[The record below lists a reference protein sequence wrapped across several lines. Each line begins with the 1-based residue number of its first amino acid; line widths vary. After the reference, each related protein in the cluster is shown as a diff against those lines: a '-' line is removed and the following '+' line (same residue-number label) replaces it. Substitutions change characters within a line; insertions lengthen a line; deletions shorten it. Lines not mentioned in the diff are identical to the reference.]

1 MKHTLKKCAV
11 LLACSSYVVL
21 VAAIPAKADVQNEI
35 PYLWSEFASDDITS
49 VEDVVTPRAR
59 GDIFNRGYV
68 RLTNT
73 DGKAGIYGETLCNTE
88 IEEVGL
94 ELYLEKYNGSMFTS
108 YDSWDYIEYNTY
120 HNTKTFIKTVDKGYY
135 YRLRGYH
142 YALDAELFEDG
153 ITTTDGLPIK

>member
-1 MKHTLKKCAV
+1 MKHTLKICAV

-59 GDIFNRGYV
+59 GDILNRGYV

-73 DGKAGIYGETLCNTE
+73 DWNYIWKNIMDRCLQVMIAGIILNT
-88 IEEVGL
+88 I
-94 ELYLEKYNGSMFTS
+94 
-108 YDSWDYIEYNTY
+108 
-120 HNTKTFIKTVDKGYY
+120 
-135 YRLRGYH
+135 
-142 YALDAELFEDG
+142 
-153 ITTTDGLPIK
+153 PIIIQKPL